1 MWTRYSFPSL
11 NSSFAVGFD
20 YVSERLALPTEV
32 ETDVFVSQKVK
43 SYTTWDAS
51 WQTEIDNFQI
61 QLNLKNIFD
70 KKYAVS
76 GFNKRNGHFPG
87 EPRSILLQVS
97 YSL

>member
-1 MWTRYSFPSL
+1 MWTRYELPNL

-20 YVSERLALPTEV
+20 YIDERLSL
-32 ETDVFVSQKVK
+32 DGQKVK

-51 WQTEIDNFQI
+51 WQTKIDNI
-61 QLNLKNIFD
+61 EVQLNLKNIFD
-70 KKYAVS
+70 KEYATS

-97 YSL
+97 YSF